1 VLAVNTKAP
10 FFTARAAARHMRRQG
25 TAGHVI
31 NTSSIAGNMPLGS
44 SIAYCASK
52 AAMSHQTRCLAR
64 ALAPDIKV
72 NAVAPGFLAT
82 RWGLTLGEAA
92 INKALEQAPLKRA
105 TGLIDCAM
113 AYLYLLTNDSVTGQV
128 IVVDAGLSV

>member
-10 FFTARAAARHMRRQG
+10 FFTARAAVRHMRKQG
-25 TAGHVI
+25 TGGHII
-31 NTSSIAGNMPLGS
+31 NTSSIAGNVPLGS

-52 AAMSHQTRCLAR
+52 AAMSHQTKCLAR

-82 RWGLTLGEAA
+82 RWGATLGDAA
-92 INKALEQAPLKRA
+92 IQRALDQAPLKKA
-105 TGLIDCAM
+105 TGLVDCAM
-113 AYLYLLTNDSVTGQV
+113 SYIYLLTNDSVTGQV